1 MAFFSFPTQINEH
14 AARLVA
20 GTVALAGA
28 TSLALGLRWVVP
40 VLALGFLLR
49 VSWGPRFS
57 PLARAAMTL
66 APRLWAPVPVFG
78 APKRFAQG
86 VGAVFTVTASA
97 LLFTGHP
104 TAGWALIGTLVVFA
118 TLEAAFAFCMG
129 CWVYGRLQAAGLLP
143 PDACV
148 DCAPAGRT
156 SA

>member
-1 MAFFSFPTQINEH
+1 MAFFSFPSQINEH

-20 GTVALAGA
+20 GTVALTGA
-28 TSLALGLRWVVP
+28 ASLVFGLRWVIP
-40 VLALGFLLR
+40 LLAIGFVLR
-49 VSWGPRFS
+49 VSFGPRFS
-57 PLARAAMTL
+57 PLAKLAMTL
-66 APRLWAPVPVFG
+66 APKLWEPVPVFG

-97 LLFTGHP
+97 LLFTGHA

-118 TLEAAFAFCMG
+118 SLEAALAFCMG
-129 CWVYGRLQAAGLLP
+129 CWVYGRLQAAGLIP

-148 DCAPAGRT
+148 DCAPISRT